1 MYKEILMK
9 EDIIIFGTGRY
20 YKFKKEELLKNF
32 SIVAFID
39 NSVQSGTEKESDLQN
54 IKIYSPNDIES
65 LPDVRIMLCSVR
77 FFDMAAQLRSLG
89 ISGDRILFGINYP
102 PDYDNAEVCLHRL
115 GYKLTFKDN
124 LFYLKNEDSSLK
136 IKDESEYKDCII
148 RFYPSIFP
156 ELNSIRQ
163 LI

>member
-1 MYKEILMK
+1 MK

-89 ISGDRILFGINYP
+89 IPGDRILFGINYP
-102 PDYDNAEVCLHRL
+102 PDYDNA
-115 GYKLTFKDN
+115 
-124 LFYLKNEDSSLK
+124 
-136 IKDESEYKDCII
+136 
-148 RFYPSIFP
+148 
-156 ELNSIRQ
+156 
-163 LI
+163 